1 MPPLPWAPMSAST
14 VAGPARPTLRIGG
27 TSYPILLPT
36 VRDPRL
42 HLAFVIVSLQ
52 VLGQTAFGFQLSI
65 AQILVSL
72 LTCAILELG
81 ITFHRQRV
89 IMWPAS
95 ALLTGNGVAF
105 VLRVPGTPHGDWWSL
120 HGWWIFAGTAAVALL
135 SKHVIRFRGRHFLN
149 PSNFGLVL
157 CFLLLGPGRAD
168 PLALWWGPMSPWM
181 VLALAIILVGA
192 LVILSRV
199 HLLSLA
205 IVFWITFAAGI
216 AVIAASGHEMT
227 ARWHLGPITGFDFWR
242 VLVLSPEVMI
252 FLFFMIT
259 DPKTTPSGRLGRRV
273 YAVAVALVAV
283 LLIAPQS
290 TEFWTKVALLGA
302 LTLVCAV
309 RPFAELLAPRLRP
322 ARLYGRR
329 PLLGALAVG
338 ARRSLRGRARAGG
351 PARAP
356 GPSVARAAIADPA
369 ALPPVIVR
377 PSQGVQTQIDARLAQ
392 QIASDLVGD
401 LRLESAALRTRDR
414 DKAATAAGGPR
425 LQGLWQQI
433 DAAGKRAIIVPE
445 RRVQR
450 LQLELE
456 AAVRQDP
463 PLVIAD
469 VTGTERLLTV
479 SGTPPAVAFRGNE
492 TSFERT
498 LELQLDGG
506 RYVIVGSR
514 GGTPEPV
521 AVASARL
528 VSTGVGGAELRDVA
542 IPLGIDFRQ
551 QGFRTAAT
559 ADVVSMMGGGVCWLD
574 VDNDG
579 WLDLYAV
586 NSYADRDLGYWQ
598 QHGGPPRNALY
609 RNVRGTFTD
618 VSRRSGADLSLR
630 GNGCVAGDLNGDGF
644 TDLYVTA
651 AGYDALLWNDGHGH
665 FSEGARTAGITAY
678 GWHTGAT
685 VGDVNGD
692 GRPDLFVSGY
702 ADPNAQIPGSEAGFP
717 NNYAGVRDL
726 LYLNT
731 GNDAHGH
738 ARFRE
743 VGEKAG
749 IDTRVEHALG
759 AVFTDLNGD
768 GRLDLYVAND
778 ANPNRLYLNVPS
790 KGGLGFELEER
801 AASVGLADPNAGMGI
816 AAADYSGD
824 GRPDLL
830 VTNSHKQLHGVFRSN
845 PPDAGTA
852 SYSDARAD
860 IAPAFDTSLAGW
872 GDSWVDLDNDTNL
885 DLVLANGAIPV
896 AGLRASA
903 EPVQAFEN
911 LTAHGHPGEFAS
923 ATAAVGLGAAPRVNG
938 RGLAAADFDNDGRV
952 DIAVSS
958 VGGRLVLLH
967 NTGARGNWLEVA
979 LPRFAPG
986 AVVTAVLPDGRR
998 LVQELHAGS
1007 SYLSSEDPRAHF
1019 GLGQATTVSEL
1030 DVRYPGGRRTRL
1042 TGISANQVVTLG

>member
-1 MPPLPWAPMSAST
+1 M
-14 VAGPARPTLRIGG
+14 
-27 TSYPILLPT
+27 
-36 VRDPRL
+36 
-42 HLAFVIVSLQ
+42 
-52 VLGQTAFGFQLSI
+52 
-65 AQILVSL
+65 
-72 LTCAILELG
+72 
-81 ITFHRQRV
+81 
-89 IMWPAS
+89 
-95 ALLTGNGVAF
+95 
-105 VLRVPGTPHGDWWSL
+105 
-120 HGWWIFAGTAAVALL
+120 
-135 SKHVIRFRGRHFLN
+135 
-149 PSNFGLVL
+149 
-157 CFLLLGPGRAD
+157 
-168 PLALWWGPMSPWM
+168 
-181 VLALAIILVGA
+181 
-192 LVILSRV
+192 
-199 HLLSLA
+199 
-205 IVFWITFAAGI
+205 
-216 AVIAASGHEMT
+216 
-227 ARWHLGPITGFDFWR
+227 
-242 VLVLSPEVMI
+242 
-252 FLFFMIT
+252 
-259 DPKTTPSGRLGRRV
+259 
-273 YAVAVALVAV
+273 
-283 LLIAPQS
+283 
-290 TEFWTKVALLGA
+290 
-302 LTLVCAV
+302 
-309 RPFAELLAPRLRP
+309 
-322 ARLYGRR
+322 
-329 PLLGALAVG
+329 
-338 ARRSLRGRARAGG
+338 
-351 PARAP
+351 
-356 GPSVARAAIADPA
+356 
-369 ALPPVIVR
+369 IVR

-401 LRLESAALRTRDR
+401 LRLESAALRTRNR
-414 DKAATAAGGPR
+414 DKAASAAGGPR

-479 SGTPPAVAFRGNE
+479 SGTPPTVAFRGNE

-609 RNVRGTFTD
+609 RNVRGMFTD
-618 VSRRSGADLSLR
+618 VSRRSRSDLSLR

-759 AVFTDLNGD
+759 AVFSDLNGD

-801 AASVGLADPNAGMGI
+801 AASAGLADPNAGMGI
-816 AAADYSGD
+816 AAGDYSGD

-896 AGLRASA
+896 AGLRAECRAGAGVREPDRARAPGRVRVGNRGRRPRRGSA
-903 EPVQAFEN
+903 GQRPRARGGRLRQRRPHRHRCLVRGRA
-911 LTAHGHPGEFAS
+911 P
-923 ATAAVGLGAAPRVNG
+923 GAAPQHG
-938 RGLAAADFDNDGRV
+938 RARELARSRAAALRPGRSRHGG
-952 DIAVSS
+952 APGRPPPRAGAPCGQQLPL
-958 VGGRLVLLH
+958 VGGSPRALR
-967 NTGARGNWLEVA
+967 ARQGDDGERARRA
-979 LPRFAPG
+979 LPGRAPDASHRDLGEPGRDARLSRSGPRVSARPAHEVQATRSLKCRCARSSQGEITGGPSRITGRISGGERSSPALHASAKSTSLRTHPDSFARLDQKSRKTSASRMASLEPLDQTSPG
-986 AVVTAVLPDGRR
+986 SKRATGRR
-998 LVQELHAGS
+998 RAAGG
-1007 SYLSSEDPRAHF
+1007 RC
-1019 GLGQATTVSEL
+1019 GRT
-1030 DVRYPGGRRTRL
+1030 RPGGRAQPNSRL
-1042 TGISANQVVTLG
+1042 TETLFPPRPASAYERHSNASICGRAGAPGPAVHRQACHV